1 MSRPTEGLAR
11 SVHDRLVQH
20 ARVQGVD
27 PTLVFA
33 RYGLERFLYR
43 LSRSP
48 HSDRFV
54 LKGAL
59 LLHAWLGES
68 GRPTRDADLL
78 GLGDLSDAV
87 LLDVIR
93 DICEQPVEDDGMTFD
108 AESIRLDVI
117 RAEAA
122 YGGRRISVFG
132 RLGSGR
138 IKVQVDV
145 GIGDAT
151 VPEPEWLDLPSLLD
165 LPRLRL
171 RAYRPETV
179 VAEKLHAIVH
189 LGLANTRMKD
199 FYDLLILGQ
208 TRTFEEATLREAIEA
223 TFQRRRT
230 ELPSHVPPGLT
241 AEFASEARRR
251 QWTAFVERNNL
262 TAVPELSQALV
273 ELRAWLGPLTWSRS
287 DTP

>member
-1 MSRPTEGLAR
+1 
-11 SVHDRLVQH
+11 
-20 ARVQGVD
+20 
-27 PTLVFA
+27 VFA

-87 LLDVIR
+87 LLDVVR
-93 DICEQPVEDDGMTFD
+93 GICGQSVEDDGMTFD
-108 AESIRLDVI
+108 AASIRLDVI
-117 RAEAA
+117 RAEAH
-122 YGGRRISVFG
+122 GGRRISVLG
-132 RLGSGR
+132 SLGSGR
-138 IKVQVDV
+138 IKVQLDV

-151 VPEPEWLDLPSLLD
+151 VPDPEWLDLPSLLD
-165 LPRLRL
+165 LPRPRL

-208 TRTFEEATLREAIEA
+208 TRTFEEATLRKAIQA
-223 TFQRRRT
+223 TFQRRQT
-230 ELPSHVPPGLT
+230 ELPSHAPPGLT
-241 AEFASEARRR
+241 AEFASEDRRR
-251 QWTAFVERNNL
+251 QWTAYVERNNL
-262 TAVPELSQALV
+262 AVMPELSQALA